1 MEVLDQL
8 IKKTIQF
15 SNDIAFSGDH
25 YEAGELVYSAA
36 ELIEEIDFEKSL
48 ELYSHNINIWEKLI
62 NTLVLQGLFHE
73 IAEIHLRISELYGEK
88 FQNYKLEKKHI
99 FKCINVLKEET
110 KLLKEFNEYRKLSQN
125 YQHIAELYLKLQKF
139 KGAIKYYKKVI
150 EIAEPQRYLDLLSYS
165 YQRVSSCYEELD
177 DYKSSKDIILDG
189 ITYFSELFHKFEEKN
204 DNLAV
209 AQISQILKKLYDII
223 GDSDQFLKYTKKEAG
238 AYINL
243 AESIKKSK
251 NNYQKISR
259 YYRGAALCYKEL
271 EDNLLESAS
280 CFVLAGNYSEKIER
294 FNDAGINFID
304 AAYIFKQ
311 LNNMEQTYKNFIRSG
326 DAFWKIGEMSKSTE
340 AYLNAYD
347 TAIEGN
353 LEFNRFGIFN
363 QLVRGLSK
371 IAEEGL
377 KNKQFYTAAK
387 LILESIKFYEQL
399 DSAKDFF
406 LREMLKNLYKY
417 YYRAADLK
425 RIGYGHIVQ
434 SYILAALSSILIGKL
449 DKAQDIMDE
458 IESETLTVKD
468 YIKLINIII
477 QKIKKHEKI
486 NIEEFPY
493 SITRLVENSE
503 DISYLLSLF
512 DRKLVKSES

>member
-1 MEVLDQL
+1 LDKLDQ
-8 IKKTIQF
+8 IVKKTIHF
-15 SNDIAFSGDH
+15 SNNIAYSGDY

-36 ELIEEIDFEKSL
+36 EIIEEFNFEKAL
-48 ELYSHNINIWEKLI
+48 ELYKHNIRIWEQLI
-62 NTLVLQGLFHE
+62 NNLVLQGLFHE
-73 IAEIHLRISELYGEK
+73 IAEVHLRISELYGEK
-88 FQNYKLEKKHI
+88 FENYKLEKKHI
-99 FKCINVLKEET
+99 SKCINVLKEET
-110 KLLKEFNEYRKLSQN
+110 KLLNDFNEYRKLSQN
-125 YQHIAELYLKLQKF
+125 FQHIAELYLKLHNY

-150 EIAEPQRYLDLLSYS
+150 KIAEPQQYLDLLSYS

-177 DYKSSKDIILDG
+177 DYKSSKNIILDG
-189 ITYFSELFHKFEEKN
+189 ITYFSDLFQKYDEKN

-223 GDSDQFLKYTKKEAG
+223 GDSEQFFKYTKREAG

-243 AESIKKSK
+243 AENLKKKES
-251 NNYQKISR
+251 NYQKISR
-259 YYRGAALCYKEL
+259 YYRGAALCYREL
-271 EDNLLESAS
+271 DENLLESAS

-294 FNDAGINFID
+294 YNDAGINFID

-311 LNNMEQTYKNFIRSG
+311 LNNLEQTYKNFIRAG
-326 DAFWKIGEMSKSTE
+326 DAFWKIDELSKSTE
-340 AYLNAYD
+340 AFLNAYD
-347 TAIEGN
+347 TAIEGD

-387 LILESIKFYEQL
+387 LILESLKFYEQL
-399 DSAKDFF
+399 DSAKDIF

-425 RIGYGHIVQ
+425 RIGFGHIVQ
-434 SYILAALSSILIGKL
+434 SYILAALSSILIGKI
-449 DKAQDIMDE
+449 DKAKNIMAE
-458 IESETLTVKD
+458 IGNESKTIND
-468 YIKLINIII
+468 YKKLINLTIEKKEQKEDI
-477 QKIKKHEKI
+477 QLED
-486 NIEEFPY
+486 FPY
-493 SITRLVENSE
+493 STIRLIENSE

-512 DRKLVKSES
+512 NRSK